1 VKENFTMLS
10 NILGLLKRY
19 PVLAGFVLMFVCTW
33 PIDLW
38 AAANSHGLLL
48 SLPIPPLLP
57 LFVGYGFVVASLIMT
72 GVISGWAGI
81 RALLRQFLIWRAGL
95 PWYGVV
101 LLGAAAIDLAAI
113 AIHVWLGGAMPD
125 FTQPF
130 ARQIVGPSMNLWV
143 ALPLFFLI
151 GVFSNGEE
159 IGWRGYALPR
169 LQARHGAL
177 IASLIIGV
185 IWAFWHVPK
194 FLTAGS
200 AQDYSFWLYLLDT
213 IAKSILFTWVYNN
226 TKSSL
231 LMVTLFHAAINTS
244 AVFLPIIPAATGD
257 VRPTLIAIG
266 LHGLAAI
273 IVVIVTGPAT
283 LSRSQMAQMKAVGEP
298 VAGI

>member
-1 VKENFTMLS
+1 MLS
-10 NILGLLKRY
+10 TLLNIIKRY
-19 PVLAGFVLMFVCTW
+19 PVLAGFILMFVCTW

-48 SLPIPPLLP
+48 SLPIPSLLP
-57 LFVGYGFVVASLIMT
+57 LLVGYGFVVASLIMT
-72 GVISGWAGI
+72 GIISGWAGI
-81 RALLRQFLIWRAGL
+81 RALLRQFLVWRVGL
-95 PWYGVV
+95 PWYGIV
-101 LLGAAAIDLAAI
+101 LLGAAVIDLAAI
-113 AIHVWLGGAMPD
+113 AIHVLLSGAVPD

-130 ARQIVGPSMNLWV
+130 ARQVVGPSINLWV

-151 GVFSNGEE
+151 GVLSNGEE

-169 LQARHGAL
+169 LQARHGAF

-213 IAKSILFTWVYNN
+213 IAKSILYTWIFNN

-231 LMVTLFHAAINTS
+231 LLVTLFHAAANT
-244 AVFLPIIPAATGD
+244 ADVFLPIIPASIGD
-257 VRPTLIAIG
+257 VRPTLIVIG
-266 LHGLAAI
+266 LHCLAAM
-273 IVVIVTGPAT
+273 IVVIVTGPAR
-283 LSRSQMAQMKAVGEP
+283 LSRSQTSPAEVVIAP
-298 VAGI
+298 AAGI

>member
-1 VKENFTMLS
+1 MLS
-10 NILGLLKRY
+10 QLLGLLKRY
-19 PVLAGFVLMFVCTW
+19 PVLAGFILMFACTW

-48 SLPIPPLLP
+48 SLPIPPILP

-72 GVISGWAGI
+72 GIISGWAGI
-81 RALLRQFLIWRAGL
+81 RALLRQFLVWRVGL

-101 LLGAAAIDLAAI
+101 LFGFAVINLAAI
-113 AIHVWLGGAMPD
+113 ALHVLLGGAVPD
-125 FTQPF
+125 FAQPF
-130 ARQIVGPSMNLWV
+130 ARQIVGPSFNLWV

-151 GVFSNGEE
+151 QVFTNGEE
-159 IGWRGYALPR
+159 IGWRGYALPK

-185 IWAFWHVPK
+185 ISAFWHVPK

-200 AQDYSFWLYLLDT
+200 AQDYSFWLFLLDH
-213 IAKSILFTWVYNN
+213 IALAILYTWIYSN

-231 LMVTLFHAAINTS
+231 LLVTLLHAAENTS
-244 AVFLPIIPAATGD
+244 AVFLPIIPAAIGD

-266 LHGLAAI
+266 LHCLAAV
-273 IVVIVTGPAT
+273 IVVIVTGPAR
-283 LSRSQMAQMKAVGEP
+283 LSRSPTAPAEIAIEP
-298 VAGI
+298 AA

>member
-1 VKENFTMLS
+1 LS
-10 NILGLLKRY
+10 QLLGLLKRY
-19 PVLAGFVLMFVCTW
+19 PVLAGFILMFACTW

-48 SLPIPPLLP
+48 SLPIPPILP

-72 GVISGWAGI
+72 GIISGWAGI
-81 RALLRQFLIWRAGL
+81 RALLRQFLVWRVGL

-101 LLGAAAIDLAAI
+101 LFGFAVIDLAAI
-113 AIHVWLGGAMPD
+113 ALHVLLGGAVPD

-130 ARQIVGPSMNLWV
+130 ARQIVGPSFNLWV

-151 GVFSNGEE
+151 QVFTNGEE
-159 IGWRGYALPR
+159 IGWRGYALPK

-213 IAKSILFTWVYNN
+213 IALAILFTWVYNN

-231 LMVTLFHAAINTS
+231 LLVTLFHAALNTS
-244 AVFLPIIPAATGD
+244 AVFLPIIPAAIGD

-266 LHGLAAI
+266 LHCLAAI
-273 IVVIVTGPAT
+273 IVVIVTGPAR
-283 LSRSQMAQMKAVGEP
+283 LSRSQKAPVEIAIEP
-298 VAGI
+298 VAGA

>member
-1 VKENFTMLS
+1 MMSHLS
-10 NILGLLKRY
+10 SLLKRY
-19 PVLAGFVLMFVCTW
+19 PLLAGFVLMFACTW

-38 AAANSHGLLL
+38 AAADSHGWL
-48 SLPIPPLLP
+48 SLHIPPILP
-57 LFVGYGFVVASLIMT
+57 LFVGYGFVAASLIMT

-81 RALLRQFLIWRAGL
+81 RALLRQFLVWRVGL

-101 LLGAAAIDLAAI
+101 LFGAAVIDLAAI
-113 AIHVWLGGAMPD
+113 AIHILLGGAVPN
-125 FTQPF
+125 FAQPF
-130 ARQIVGPSMNLWV
+130 ARQVVGPSLNLWV
-143 ALPLFFLI
+143 ALPIFFLF

-200 AQDYSFWLYLLDT
+200 AQDYSFLFYLLDT
-213 IAKSILFTWVYNN
+213 IAKAILFTWVYNN

-231 LMVTLFHAAINTS
+231 LMVTLFHAALNTS
-244 AVFLPIIPAATGD
+244 AVFLPIIPAAIGD

-266 LHGLAAI
+266 LHCLAAI
-273 IVVIVTGPAT
+273 IVVIMTGPAR
-283 LSRSQMAQMKAVGEP
+283 LSRSQTAPAEIGIAPVVG
-298 VAGI
+298 V